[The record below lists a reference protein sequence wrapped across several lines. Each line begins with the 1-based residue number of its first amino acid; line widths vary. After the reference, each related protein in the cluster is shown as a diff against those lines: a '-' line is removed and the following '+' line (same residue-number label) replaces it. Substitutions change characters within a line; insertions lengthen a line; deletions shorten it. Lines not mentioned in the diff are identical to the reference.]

1 MKLRPGAQRVRNC
14 LGIVVTVGAAVS
26 CAPVPDRANTV
37 AFYREHKDER
47 LAALAQCANDPGT
60 AGRTAQC
67 ANAREAERLE
77 SIGSQRDL
85 PSLDL
90 PTKRKPGS

>member
-1 MKLRPGAQRVRNC
+1 MKLRPGAQHVRNC

-26 CAPVPDRANTV
+26 CAPVPDRTNSVT
-37 AFYREHKDER
+37 FYREHKDDR
-47 LAALAQCANDPGT
+47 LAALAQCANHPGT

-85 PSLDL
+85 PSLGL
-90 PTKRKPGS
+90 PTKKKPTS